1 MSTSFDVTPR
11 TKLLRLAKRAHYDR
25 ETVHAIVDAA
35 LICHVAYTVDGQPH
49 VLPTL
54 HARDGDTLL
63 LHGHGTNRT
72 LLHAGGGR
80 PVCIAVTHVD
90 GIVLARSIF
99 NHSINY
105 RSATLYGTGHL
116 ITDAAEKTDALLH
129 FSEKLLPGRWDEVRP
144 MTDQELKA
152 TAVVAVDIEDAVAKI
167 RSGPPVDDAEDVSWP
182 TWAGVLPIHERYG
195 PLEPEAHTPAGM
207 PLAASITAFLDA
219 HPTGELTS

>member
-11 TKLLRLAKRAHYDR
+11 TKVLRLAKRADYDR
-25 ETVHAIVDAA
+25 ATVHAIVDAA
-35 LICHVAYTVDGQPH
+35 LICHVAYTIDGQPH

-72 LLHAGGGR
+72 LLHAGGGS
-80 PVCIAVTHVD
+80 PVCVAVTHTD
-90 GIVLARSIF
+90 GVVLARSIF

-105 RSATLYGTGHL
+105 RSATLYGVGRL
-116 ITDAAEKTDALLH
+116 ITDPAEKTDALLR

-152 TAVVAVDIEDAVAKI
+152 TAVVAVDVEAAVAKI
-167 RSGPPVDDAEDVSWP
+167 RSGPPVDDPEDVSWP
-182 TWAGVLPIHERYG
+182 AWAGVLPLNERYAA
-195 PLEPEAHTPAGM
+195 PVPDAHTPADM
-207 PLAASITAFLDA
+207 PLADSITTFLAVRPD
-219 HPTGELTS
+219 TSGA